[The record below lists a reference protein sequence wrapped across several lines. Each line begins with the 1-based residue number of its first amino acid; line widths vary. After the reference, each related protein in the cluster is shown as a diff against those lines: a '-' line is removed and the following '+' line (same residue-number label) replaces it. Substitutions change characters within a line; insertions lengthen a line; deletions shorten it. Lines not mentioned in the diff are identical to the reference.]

1 MEFRRIKLIIGFVSF
16 GLLSLI
22 AVQIFWAFSSY
33 KLNERNIHSKT
44 MDAMN
49 KTMDA
54 VNDNISC
61 FEMFS
66 KIPINPHEGFYMIR
80 QKWDNDKYI
89 SKVPNSVDTVP
100 MYYEHADENLPFNWN
115 DMKFNNPMDLEI
127 ILKFHY
133 VVNDST
139 AYTTERNI
147 PQGVNLKNFQ
157 EKLSDKESIVSRYD
171 TLLVDSILKAQL
183 SNYAIADGFHFGY
196 LKNED
201 NKIEYSTHGAN
212 TNKLLNN
219 VFRVQLTRN
228 KYFNKPYDLVLYFDD
243 YNHILFSGIRNVLIV
258 SLLVTFILLISF
270 YLFIRVIYRQRK
282 LSELKNDFINNM
294 THEFKTPLANISVAL
309 ETLSSKGILENEP
322 NAKVYGIL
330 GQETE
335 RLRENI
341 EKILQVAQ
349 FEKEKIHLTFEQLD
363 LHQVLLKAA
372 SSFEPVLLKRDCE
385 IQFIFEA
392 KKYMIEADETHL
404 INVFCNLLDNA
415 IKYSQK
421 TLQITITTRNNNE
434 GVSFT
439 IKDAGQ
445 GISKEAQ
452 KKIFEKFYREPTG
465 DIHTI
470 KGFGLGL
477 TYVKTIIDSH
487 HGKISVKS
495 YPSEGT
501 EFEIYFPFKQ
511 LR

>member
-1 MEFRRIKLIIGFVSF
+1 MEFRRIKLIIGLVSF

-33 KLNERNIHSKT
+33 KLNERSLNFRT

-49 KTMDA
+49 KTMEIA
-54 VNDNISC
+54 NDNISC
-61 FEMFS
+61 FEVFS
-66 KIPINPHEGFYMIR
+66 KIPINPNEGFYMIR
-80 QKWDNDKYI
+80 QKCDSDKFI
-89 SKVPNSVDTVP
+89 SEGINSIDTVP
-100 MYYEHADENLPFNWN
+100 MYYEHADENIPFKWN
-115 DMKFNNPMDLEI
+115 DMEFHNPINLEI
-127 ILKFHY
+127 ILKFRY
-133 VVNDST
+133 VLNDST
-139 AYTTERNI
+139 AYTTQRNI
-147 PQGVNLKNFQ
+147 PQGVNLKNFH

-171 TLLVDSILKAQL
+171 TLLIDSILKAQL
-183 SNYAIADGFHFGY
+183 SNYSIADSFHYGY
-196 LKNED
+196 LRNED
-201 NKIEYSTHGAN
+201 NKIEYGSEGAN
-212 TNKLLNN
+212 ADMLLNN
-219 VFRVQLTRN
+219 SYRVQLTRN

-243 YNHILFSGIRNVLIV
+243 YYHILFSLIRNVLIV

-270 YLFIRVIYRQRK
+270 LLFIRVIYRQRK

-309 ETLSSKGILENEP
+309 ETLSGKGILENEP

-341 EKILQVAQ
+341 EKILQVAK
-349 FEKEKIHLTFEQLD
+349 FEKEKIHLTFERLD
-363 LHQVLLKAA
+363 LHQALLKAT

-385 IQFIFEA
+385 VQFIFDA

-404 INVFCNLLDNA
+404 INVICNLVDNA

-421 TLQITITTRNNNE
+421 VLQITITTKNNNE

-487 HGKISVKS
+487 HGKITVKS
-495 YPSEGT
+495 HPSEGT